1 MAKVVAV
8 AKVVAKVVDKVAAKV
23 VAKTVVAKQTVLDLR
38 AVFLLFSSI
47 TASSCFLPCYPNN

>member
-1 MAKVVAV
+1 MAKAVVVAKVAAKVVAV
-8 AKVVAKVVDKVAAKV
+8 AK
-23 VAKTVVAKQTVLDLR
+23 TVVSKQTVLDLR